1 MKVSS
6 KFDYIIIGGGL
17 SGLHLTNCFVDD
29 EYFNDYSFLII
40 DRKMSKKEDHYFSF
54 WEKGNGKWDKLLKQ
68 KWNKGDFFSGSEKVE
83 MDFSDYNYKTL
94 SSSKFN
100 QYVKRKIK
108 NKKNFKFINDTVLKI
123 REHNNKLI
131 VVGNKR
137 NYKSKHIFDSRLLS
151 DINKEIKKYTYLK
164 QHFLGWVIKTDE
176 KKFNK
181 NSFVFMDYRIRDK
194 NNTAF
199 TYVLPFKK
207 NEALIEYT
215 YFSKE
220 KCDREVY
227 EGYIKEYLR
236 KYYNLENYNIIKSE
250 HGIIPMTTYPFYK
263 GSTKNITKIGTA
275 GGWVKPSTGY
285 SFKNCE
291 KYSLRILD
299 NIKERK
305 DLRII
310 PKRKYYF
317 LDKILLGVLSKY
329 NHRGETIF
337 YRMIK
342 RNSTKKVLEFLDEE
356 SKLLDI
362 VKIIISMRSIYFV
375 QVFIKSLFKK
385 GL

>member
-137 NYKSKHIFDSRLLS
+137 NYKS
-151 DINKEIKKYTYLK
+151 
-164 QHFLGWVIKTDE
+164 
-176 KKFNK
+176 
-181 NSFVFMDYRIRDK
+181 
-194 NNTAF
+194 
-199 TYVLPFKK
+199 
-207 NEALIEYT
+207 
-215 YFSKE
+215 
-220 KCDREVY
+220 
-227 EGYIKEYLR
+227 
-236 KYYNLENYNIIKSE
+236 
-250 HGIIPMTTYPFYK
+250 
-263 GSTKNITKIGTA
+263 
-275 GGWVKPSTGY
+275 
-285 SFKNCE
+285 
-291 KYSLRILD
+291 
-299 NIKERK
+299 
-305 DLRII
+305 
-310 PKRKYYF
+310 
-317 LDKILLGVLSKY
+317 
-329 NHRGETIF
+329 
-337 YRMIK
+337 
-342 RNSTKKVLEFLDEE
+342 
-356 SKLLDI
+356 
-362 VKIIISMRSIYFV
+362 
-375 QVFIKSLFKK
+375 
-385 GL
+385 